1 MERII
6 NYIENSFEDVT
17 LPSIIFSN
25 DHNLVDT
32 LTHIPEENYYLIYN
46 GKILKNGINDLK
58 CMKNAIVQI
67 NYRLRGGKGGFG
79 ALLKAFRISKSSNQ
93 RDSRDLSGRRISDI
107 EEEKRILKWIEGQSK
122 RELEAAKK
130 KLAKYIKCKNSL
142 DGVSK
147 HKITNDKYLKVK
159 ALIDSELSRALEETN
174 NIDEEKSSD
183 DICDNKEKEEI
194 TISEDENEKNLE
206 KESDN
211 DSDCDF
217 SDLNAGPNTFGKSKK
232 KKSS

>member
-1 MERII
+1 MDRII
-6 NYIENSFEDVT
+6 NYIQETSEDII
-17 LPSIIFSN
+17 LPSKIFSN
-25 DHNLVDT
+25 DQNLIKT
-32 LTHIPEENYYLIYN
+32 LTYIPEESYYLIYD
-46 GKILKNGINDLK
+46 GKILKNGINDLRYLK
-58 CMKNAIVQI
+58 DAVVKI

-147 HKITNDKYLKVK
+147 HKISNDKYLKVK
-159 ALIDSELSRALEETN
+159 ALIDNELNKALEETK
-174 NIDEEKSSD
+174 NIIEEKDSD
-183 DICDNKEKEEI
+183 DINNENEKEEVNN
-194 TISEDENEKNLE
+194 SEDENDKNPE

-217 SDLNAGPNTFGKSKK
+217 SDIMAGPSTFGKSKK
-232 KKSS
+232 K

>member
-1 MERII
+1 MDRIF
-6 NYIENSFEDVT
+6 NYIENISENVV
-17 LPSIIFSN
+17 LPSVIFSN
-25 DHNLVDT
+25 DENTIET
-32 LTHIPEENYYLIYN
+32 LIHIPKECYYLIYN
-46 GKILKNGINDLK
+46 GKILPNGINDLK
-58 CMKNAIVQI
+58 YMDNAIIQI

-159 ALIDSELSRALEETN
+159 TMIDNELNKALEVSN
-174 NIDEEKSSD
+174 NVDEEKND
-183 DICDNKEKEEI
+183 VDNSNENENDEIHVPDEVNEEKFEKE
-194 TISEDENEKNLE
+194 D
-206 KESDN
+206 DN

-217 SDLNAGPNTFGKSKK
+217 SDIMAGPKTFGKSKK
-232 KKSS
+232 K